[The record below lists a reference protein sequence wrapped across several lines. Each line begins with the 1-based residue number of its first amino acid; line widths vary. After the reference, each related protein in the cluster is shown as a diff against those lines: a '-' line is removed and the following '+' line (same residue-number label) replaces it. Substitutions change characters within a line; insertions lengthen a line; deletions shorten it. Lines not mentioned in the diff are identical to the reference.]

1 MEVGKNC
8 MGDKMRGL
16 LYMII
21 MAGGVVVLLAAVN
34 RLPSSIEKGFARQ
47 YDSVEEAKR
56 SIGFDNILV
65 PRYFPEGISWPPSF
79 IFGQKK
85 PYRAVVLEFRKAKTG
100 ETTLI
105 IIQTSRRDSESQLQ
119 RTRLSELKEDTP
131 YSLKGRI
138 ARLQVGTC
146 DKGIPCSRISWKEGD
161 IFFTVLYMSTPFEL
175 IRIAESMIQ

>member
-1 MEVGKNC
+1 MGKNI
-8 MGDKMRGL
+8 RNL
-16 LYMII
+16 LYMMI
-21 MAGGVVVLLAAVN
+21 MAGGVVALLAAVN

-56 SIGFDNILV
+56 SLGFDNILV

-85 PYRAVVLEFRKAKTG
+85 PYKAVVLEFREAKAG
-100 ETTLI
+100 ETVLI
-105 IIQTSRRDSESQLQ
+105 AIQTSRLGSESQLQ
-119 RTRLSELKEDTP
+119 RTRLTELKEDTQF
-131 YSLKGRI
+131 SLKGRV

-146 DKGIPCSRISWKEGD
+146 DKGVPCSRISWQEGD
-161 IFFTVLYMSTPFEL
+161 LYFTVLFISSPFEL